1 MTFFDFVIIFV
12 VGIGAGFINVLAG
25 GGSLLTLP
33 TLIFMGLPSA
43 LANGTN
49 RVAIIIQNIT
59 AIASFRDSGI
69 FHWRL
74 GILLAIPAVIGSI
87 IGSNFAILLS
97 DQWFNRILSVVMVLV
112 LITMIFKPQKKL
124 QQAASSHMTLKK
136 RIILFVIF
144 FFVGVYGGFIQAGVG
159 LVIVTLLTL
168 FTGLNL
174 VHSNSLKVFI
184 VAIYLGSSLFIFIIN
199 NQVHWEYGIALAAG
213 NSIGAIIASKFAIQ
227 KGEGF
232 VRWVMIIAVI
242 IMSLR
247 LWAV

>member
-1 MTFFDFVIIFV
+1 MTVLDALLIFV

-33 TLIFMGLPSA
+33 TLILMGLPSA

-49 RVAIIIQNIT
+49 RVAIIAQNIT
-59 AIASFRDSGI
+59 AIASFRNSGI

-74 GILLAIPAVIGSI
+74 GIFLAIPAVIGSI
-87 IGSNFAILLS
+87 IGSNLAIQLS
-97 DQWFNRILSVVMVLV
+97 DQWFNRILSIVMVLV

-124 QQAASSHMTLKK
+124 HQASINMTMP
-136 RIILFVIF
+136 I
-144 FFVGVYGGFIQAGVG
+144 
-159 LVIVTLLTL
+159 
-168 FTGLNL
+168 NL

-184 VAIYLGSSLFIFIIN
+184 VAIYIGSSLFIFILN
-199 NQVHWEYGIALAAG
+199 DQVHWGYGLTLALG
-213 NSIGAIIASKFAIQ
+213 NSLGAIFASKFAIN

-232 VRWVMIIAVI
+232 VRWVMIIAVV

-247 LWAV
+247 LWFI

>member
-1 MTFFDFVIIFV
+1 MTILDAFIIFV

-33 TLIFMGLPSA
+33 TLILMGLPSA

-59 AIASFRDSGI
+59 AIASFRNSGI

-74 GILLAIPAVIGSI
+74 GIFLAIPAVIGSI
-87 IGSNFAILLS
+87 IGSNLAIYLS
-97 DQWFNRILSVVMVLV
+97 DQWFNRILSIVMVLV

-124 QQAASSHMTLKK
+124 HQASLNMTMPK
-136 RIILFVIF
+136 RILLFVIF
-144 FFVGVYGGFIQAGVG
+144 FIIGIYGGFIQAGVG
-159 LVIVTLLTL
+159 LVIVTMLTL

-184 VAIYLGSSLFIFIIN
+184 VAIYIGSSLFIFILN
-199 NQVHWEYGIALAAG
+199 DQVHWGFGLTLAAG
-213 NSIGAIIASKFAIQ
+213 NSLGAIFASKFAIK
-227 KGEGF
+227 KGEDF
-232 VRWVMIIAVI
+232 VRWVMIIAVVF
-242 IMSLR
+242 MSLR
-247 LWAV
+247 LWFV